1 MARLLFFCLNS
12 PNIIVF
18 FRTGLVN
25 SLTRLSHLLH
35 DRQSWFTEA
44 STNCNAVA
52 VTFVFRLKQSKR
64 PEEFPKAVKALNL
77 GGDRD
82 FPSPD

>member
-1 MARLLFFCLNS
+1 MARLLFFFLNS

-18 FRTGLVN
+18 FPNGTGECAY
-25 SLTRLSHLLH
+25 RPSHLLH

-52 VTFVFRLKQSKR
+52 VTFVFALKQSKR
-64 PEEFPKAVKALNL
+64 TGGVPKGRESIEF
-77 GGDRD
+77 GG
-82 FPSPD
+82 